1 MDASFEVAV
10 TRLDLAELA
19 GRRGDLEAANE
30 HLGRCRE
37 SFADLGAPVSLDR
50 GRTAGPRVLS
60 VMSRGGPLPAAPR
73 AVPSAGFRLSY
84 PHRLRR
90 WPVAGENGMI
100 GRSVAAVAVV
110 LVLVSPCSV

>member
-1 MDASFEVAV
+1 VSDFVHP
-10 TRLDLAELA
+10 
-19 GRRGDLEAANE
+19 RREID
-30 HLGRCRE
+30 
-37 SFADLGAPVSLDR
+37 
-50 GRTAGPRVLS
+50 
-60 VMSRGGPLPAAPR
+60 
-73 AVPSAGFRLSY
+73 GFRLSY